1 MCKIIASD
9 KKVFGLDAFKIIV
22 KLHRIVTTA
31 EPTIKIV

>member
-9 KKVFGLDAFKIIV
+9 KKVFGLDAFKITV

-31 EPTIKIV
+31 DRPLK